1 MHLRERAFSFQATDA
16 IPEYDVRPGDW
27 VHVDDSFAD
36 SPVRIVRRLSAADA
50 ARFMMLVAH
59 PQRPVRQMADPQS
72 MRDLSPRLRRVP

>member
-36 SPVRIVRRLSAADA
+36 SLPTLNVRSVRWQIRNQCAI
-50 ARFMMLVAH
+50 
-59 PQRPVRQMADPQS
+59 
-72 MRDLSPRLRRVP
+72 